1 MDKQGSK
8 DGELPRVKRRHDSWD
23 GRTIEYL
30 VNHRSKK
37 SAGELTMEAVTS
49 YWLIEALVGK
59 VSKEEFIEACLS
71 SIGELEGKL
80 VKIRILMQKVS
91 NSFEVDSSAIL
102 PPQQIEQNKS
112 SILEKSLPIST
123 NVIRKEKEEQEE
135 LEELEQTSQQ
145 EESLLSDDDLG
156 LMDLKMTPDLLMATQ
171 LLGFDETSGNKN
183 L

>member
-1 MDKQGSK
+1 MNKQVSK
-8 DGELPRVKRRHDSWD
+8 DVELPRVKRRHDSWD
-23 GRTIEYL
+23 GKTIEYL
-30 VNHRSKK
+30 VNHQSKK

-71 SIGELEGKL
+71 SIGQLEGKL

-102 PPQQIEQNKS
+102 PLQQIEQNKS
-112 SILEKSLPIST
+112 SISEKSLPIST
-123 NVIRKEKEEQEE
+123 NVIRKDKEEQ
-135 LEELEQTSQQ
+135 EELEQTSQQ

-156 LMDLKMTPDLLMATQ
+156 LMDLKMTQDLLIATQ
-171 LLGFDETSGNKN
+171 LLGFDETNGNKN

>member
-1 MDKQGSK
+1 MEKQGSK
-8 DGELPRVKRRHDSWD
+8 DVELPRVKRRHDSWD
-23 GRTIEYL
+23 GRTIEHL

-71 SIGELEGKL
+71 SIGQLEGKL

-112 SILEKSLPIST
+112 SISEKSLPIST
-123 NVIRKEKEEQEE
+123 NVIRKDKEEQ
-135 LEELEQTSQQ
+135 EELEQTSQQ